1 MNYLEASK
9 ENLIKEKEIL
19 VKEYEDICNKHYH
32 LDMSRGKPGADQLD
46 IAEEMLGVISKNDDC
61 FTESGFDCRN
71 YGIVEGIDE
80 AKELFAEILEVTAEN
95 VIVCGNSSLNLMYD
109 MVVRAMLYGVNGG
122 NGPWIKQ
129 GKIKFLCPCPGYDR
143 HFSICESLGIEMIP
157 VNMNDDGPDMDTIES
172 LVSTDPAIKGI
183 WCVPKYSNP
192 QGICYSDEVIRRF
205 AALKPATPDFRIFW
219 DNAYNVHHLYDERIE
234 LLELIDECA
243 KAGNP
248 DMCYIFMSTSKITYP
263 GSGVSVIA
271 SSVSNIEYIKR
282 IMSIQTIGHD
292 KMNMLRHV
300 KYFKNLEGI
309 HKYMKKHAEILRPKF
324 AIVLN
329 TFEKELKDTG
339 IASWLNPKG
348 GYFISLEVLDG
359 CAKRVVELC
368 KNAGIVLTNAG
379 ATFPYGKDPK
389 DSNIRVAPSYPSCE
403 ELSIAVN
410 ALCVCVKLAATE
422 KLLEKL

>member
-1 MNYLEASK
+1 MHYLSATKEELLGEREVLQSKYDEIKSKNYK
-9 ENLIKEKEIL
+9 
-19 VKEYEDICNKHYH
+19 
-32 LDMSRGKPGADQLD
+32 LDLSRGKPSADQLD
-46 IAEEMLGVISKNDDC
+46 ISEEMLVTISKNEDC

-71 YGIVEGIDE
+71 YGIVDGIEE
-80 AKELFAEILEVTAEN
+80 AKELFAEVLEVKSEN

-109 MVVRAMLYGVNGG
+109 MIVRAMLYGVAGG
-122 NGPWIKQ
+122 NGPWLKQ

-143 HFSICESLGIEMIP
+143 HFAICESLGIEMIP
-157 VNMNDDGPDMDTIES
+157 VDMNSDGPDMDTVEK
-172 LVSTDPAIKGI
+172 LVSSDPTIKGI

-205 AALKPATPDFRIFW
+205 ASLKPATPDFRIFW

-234 LLELIDECA
+234 LLELIDECR

-271 SSVSNIEYIKR
+271 SSVTNIEHIKS
-282 IMSIQTIGHD
+282 IMSFQTIGHD

-324 AIVLN
+324 AIVLDA
-329 TFEKELKDTG
+329 FERELKETG

-348 GYFISLEVLDG
+348 GYFVSLDVLDG
-359 CAKRVVELC
+359 CARRTVDLC
-368 KNAGIVLTNAG
+368 KEAGIALTPAG
-379 ATFPYGKDPK
+379 SSFPYHMDPH

-403 ELSIAVN
+403 DLRVAVDV
-410 ALCVCVKLAATE
+410 LCVCVKLACVE
-422 KLLEKL
+422 KLLKNS